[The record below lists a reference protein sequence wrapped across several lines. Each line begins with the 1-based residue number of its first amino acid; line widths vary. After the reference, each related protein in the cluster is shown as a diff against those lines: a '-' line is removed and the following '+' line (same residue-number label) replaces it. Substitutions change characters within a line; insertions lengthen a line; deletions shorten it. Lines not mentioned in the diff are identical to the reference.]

1 MGTDATDPITLES
14 IIERTLRGEL
24 TKELAQFAATM
35 GTEAMIAV
43 ALAASARIAE
53 QERTIAGQNARL
65 AELSAAGG
73 PASGANTPSGA
84 IPPYAKPATSKRRRG
99 KPGARDGHEGARRAA
114 PTADRIARREQLE
127 PLTVCPEC
135 EHPVER
141 ARRYRK
147 RIIEDMPEDT
157 KVEAVEYK
165 IPRHW
170 CSCCRKHV
178 EPKVRHALPGA
189 TIGHRLVA
197 LTTVFHYG
205 LGLTIEQTRQ
215 ILRSPHGT
223 KISSG
228 GLVNIWQRTAEV
240 LLPWYEQIRED
251 ATNAATLHGDETSWR
266 VDGQTHWLWCFCNR
280 VNCYYLIDRSRGSP
294 ALKQF
299 FTEAFK
305 GVLHHDFW
313 RPYESVL
320 LEGDGEH
327 QCCLAHLLRELDEVD
342 ARKLPRKTQADAAC
356 WRAFVKKLRRLLRDG
371 IRLRQREDFT
381 PEKYRSR
388 IHLIDRRLTAM
399 GSDSY
404 VDADAQRLAKR
415 LHRHQ
420 NELFTFLD
428 YPEASW
434 ENNRAEREIRPA
446 VILRKNSQCNRSE
459 RGAATQAVLMSIY
472 RTLKLRGHDPRQT
485 IVNALT
491 SYVETGQLPPLPSPA
506 TANG

>member
-1 MGTDATDPITLES
+1 
-14 IIERTLRGEL
+14 
-24 TKELAQFAATM
+24 
-35 GTEAMIAV
+35 
-43 ALAASARIAE
+43 
-53 QERTIAGQNARL
+53 
-65 AELSAAGG
+65 
-73 PASGANTPSGA
+73 
-84 IPPYAKPATSKRRRG
+84 
-99 KPGARDGHEGARRAA
+99 
-114 PTADRIARREQLE
+114 
-127 PLTVCPEC
+127 
-135 EHPVER
+135 
-141 ARRYRK
+141 
-147 RIIEDMPEDT
+147 MPEDT
-157 KVEAVEYK
+157 KVEAVEYT

-178 EPKVRHALPGA
+178 EPKVKHALPGA
-189 TIGHRLVA
+189 TIGNRLVA

-240 LLPWYEQIRED
+240 LLPWYEQIGTD
-251 ATNAATLHGDETSWR
+251 AKNSATLHGDETSWR
-266 VDGQTHWLWCFCNR
+266 VDGDTHWLWCFCNH

-342 ARKLPRKTQADAAC
+342 ARKLPRKREADAAC

-371 IRLRQREDFT
+371 IRLRRREDFAPGT
-381 PEKYRSR
+381 YRSR
-388 IHLIDRRLTAM
+388 IRLIDQRLTAM
-399 GSDSY
+399 ASDSY

-472 RTLKLRGHDPRQT
+472 RTLKLRGRDPRQS
-485 IVNALT
+485 IVDALT
-491 SYVETGQLPPLPSPA
+491 SYAATGKLPPLPA
-506 TANG
+506 AVAANG

>member
-1 MGTDATDPITLES
+1 MDATTPITLES

-24 TKELAQFAATM
+24 TKELAEHAAAM
-35 GTEAMIAV
+35 GSEAMIAV

-53 QERTIAGQNARL
+53 
-65 AELSAAGG
+65 LSTAAGS
-73 PASGANTPSGA
+73 PASGAHTPSGS

-99 KPGARDGHEGARRAA
+99 KPGARDGHEGSRRPVPA
-114 PTADRIARREQLE
+114 ADRIARREQLD
-127 PLTVCPEC
+127 PLSVCPEC
-135 EHPVER
+135 QQPVER
-141 ARRYRK
+141 VRRYRK
-147 RIIEDMPEDT
+147 RIIEDMPDDT
-157 KVEAVEYK
+157 GVEAVEYK

-170 CSCCRKHV
+170 CSCCKKHV
-178 EPKVRHALPGA
+178 EPKVKHALPGA
-189 TIGHRLVA
+189 TIGNRLVA
-197 LTTVFHYG
+197 LTSVFHYG

-223 KISSG
+223 KISAG

-240 LLPWYEQIRED
+240 LLPWHERIGQD
-251 ATNAATLHGDETSWR
+251 AKNSATLHGDETSWR
-266 VDGQTHWLWCFCNR
+266 VDGDTHWLWCFCNH

-294 ALKQF
+294 ALKKF
-299 FTEAFK
+299 FTEAFE

-342 ARKLPRKTQADAAC
+342 ARKLPKKVEADKAC
-356 WRAFVKKLRRLLRDG
+356 WCGFVKKLRRLLRDG
-371 IRLRQREDFT
+371 IQLRRREDFT

-388 IHLIDRRLTAM
+388 IRLIDKRLTALAS
-399 GSDSY
+399 GSF

-459 RGAATQAVLMSIY
+459 RGAATQAVLMSVY
-472 RTLKLRGHDPRQT
+472 RTLKLRGHDPRQA
-485 IVNALT
+485 IVDALT
-491 SYVETGQLPPLPSPA
+491 SYAATGKLPPLPEPVA
-506 TANG
+506 ANG